1 MFLLLFIILGY
12 TTTRPAAFK
21 LQDDG
26 SAQAVEALRAVSG
39 EYNTKI

>member
-1 MFLLLFIILGY
+1 MFLLLLIIVGY

-26 SAQAVEALRAVSG
+26 SAQAVEALRAVYG
-39 EYNTKI
+39 K